1 MVKFADTPNQ
11 KQNRLLRQK
20 QTKGLEETPI
30 VNPKQ
35 VNPPLLGNDPLSYEM
50 EYLCDYPTFSFGWE
64 GSTYPPLSFAH
75 CENAPC
81 WVDFSFCINGLDPFG
96 LCDYPCSK
104 EEILTSDCYT
114 SNCASSSVLAVEGYY
129 VGLPDSHYEFSP
141 EVDRRC
147 FTSEVPTAW
156 KRERRSDPISLSVF
170 LWLRM
175 FGKI

>member
-20 QTKGLEETPI
+20 QAKGPEETP
-30 VNPKQ
+30 NTNFKH

-64 GSTYPPLSFAH
+64 GSSYPPFSFSN
-75 CENAPC
+75 CENPSC
-81 WVDFSFCINGLDPFG
+81 WVDFSFCINGLGPFG

-114 SNCASSSVLAVEGYY
+114 SNCASASVRVLVVFYLGF
-129 VGLPDSHYEFSP
+129 PHSHNEFSP
-141 EVDRRC
+141 EIDC
-147 FTSEVPTAW
+147 
-156 KRERRSDPISLSVF
+156 
-170 LWLRM
+170 
-175 FGKI
+175 